1 MTNGRRAGGPLKTI
15 TLAQL
20 LAHPF
25 PEREDLVAP
34 WLRQGE
40 SAMLWAPS
48 GIGKSMLALTL
59 ALAVAGGGTVLG
71 WTAPKP
77 RPVLYV
83 DGEMHAQ
90 DLRDR
95 LAMLAGTVAGCD
107 MEAAARNLCVLSRQ
121 FQGGE
126 VHFPDLMD
134 PEDQNMVLKE
144 ATKAGAEL
152 VILDNFSTLCEVPD
166 ENEASAMNP
175 VLGFLLRMKQCGRAC
190 ILVHHSGKTGTDYRG
205 SSKLAT
211 TFEVIIG
218 LHRLDG
224 RAAGDGAG
232 FELRWGKYRGRPSA
246 ATRDME
252 VTLEGTEEGQKWN
265 HKPAAGAEL
274 LALVDAVQSCRFPTQ
289 RAIASHLGW
298 DPSQVTRLKSKAIGS
313 GAIREAEWDACLA
326 AARGGESDEF

>member
-1 MTNGRRAGGPLKTI
+1 MTTGKRESAALKTI
-15 TLAQL
+15 TLGQL

-25 PEREDLVAP
+25 PNREDLVAP

-40 SAMLWAPS
+40 SAMLWASP
-48 GIGKSMLALTL
+48 GLGKTMLALTL
-59 ALAVAGGGTVLG
+59 ALTVAGGGTVLG

-95 LAMLAGTVAGCD
+95 LEMLAGTVEGCD
-107 MEAAARNLCVLSRQ
+107 LEAASRNLRLMSRQ
-121 FQGGE
+121 FQGGN
-126 VHFPDLMD
+126 VQFPDLAKGT
-134 PEDQNMVLKE
+134 DQDVVLRE
-144 ATKAGAEL
+144 AARVKAEL
-152 VILDNFSTLCEVPD
+152 VIIGNFSTCCEVPD

-175 VLGFLLRMKQCGRAC
+175 VLNFLLRMKQCGRAC
-190 ILVHHSGKTGTDYRG
+190 ILVHHSGKTGADFRG

-224 RAAGDGAG
+224 RAVGDGAG

-246 ATRDME
+246 ATREME
-252 VTLEGTEEGQKWN
+252 VTLDGTEGAPQWH
-265 HKPAAGAEL
+265 HKPAAGAEMQ
-274 LALVDAVQSCRFPTQ
+274 ALVDAVQSCRYKTQ
-289 RAIASHLGW
+289 REIATYLGW
-298 DPSQVTRLKSKAIGS
+298 DASQVTRLKAKAIGS
-313 GAIREAEWDACLA
+313 GAITQAGWDTCMAV
-326 AARGGESDEF
+326 ARGDEGEDF